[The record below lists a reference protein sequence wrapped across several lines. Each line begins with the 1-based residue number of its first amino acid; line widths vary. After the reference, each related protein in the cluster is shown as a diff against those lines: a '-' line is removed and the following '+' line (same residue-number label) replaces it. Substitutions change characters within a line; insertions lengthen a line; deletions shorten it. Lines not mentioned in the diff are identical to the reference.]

1 MSHSGG
7 VDINYYLKTLEDYNQ
22 KYGPRPQN
30 ADGTGGQNYGVR
42 ASNQAPGYGY
52 INPETNNLFPLN
64 EPGSQG
70 AGGVGASGSF
80 ENYLHGLGAQQAPF
94 KYDTNVL
101 SMSEHDGGRTFDYTR
116 PNYSV
121 GQKVPQPGQWNPPAG
136 TGSHDNPDWAW
147 KQNGYNRDEGN
158 TAPNKF
164 DPMYVD
170 HSGGFLG
177 YEEDMQR
184 RYQDELVR
192 SLQSAQGGQ

>member
-1 MSHSGG
+1 MPGG
-7 VDINYYLKTLEDYNQ
+7 IEYDINQGSFGPYGSHT
-22 KYGPRPQN
+22 KYDP
-30 ADGTGGQNYGVR
+30 
-42 ASNQAPGYGY
+42 S
-52 INPETNNLFPLN
+52 PLN
-64 EPGSQG
+64 KVGN
-70 AGGVGASGSF
+70 AGQWWTQPDALQHQQAVGQQLSAGPLPDNF
-80 ENYLHGLGAQQAPF
+80 NGYLQGLGAKQAPF

-121 GQKVPQPGQWNPPAG
+121 GQHVPQPGQWNPPAG

-158 TAPNKF
+158 SAPNKF

-170 HSGGFLG
+170 QQGGFLG

-184 RYQDELVR
+184 RYQDKLINA
-192 SLQSAQGGQ
+192 LQNPK